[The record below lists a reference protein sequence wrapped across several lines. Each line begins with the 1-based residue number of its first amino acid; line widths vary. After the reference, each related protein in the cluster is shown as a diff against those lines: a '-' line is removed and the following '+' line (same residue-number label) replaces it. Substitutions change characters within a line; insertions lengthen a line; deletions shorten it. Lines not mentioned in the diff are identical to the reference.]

1 MDRNPSLKA
10 NTRSFAA
17 SQISSNFM
25 EYGGS
30 LLCSQQPAT
39 CPCLVPDKSN
49 PDLHIFF
56 FQISF
61 NIILPS
67 KIRSSKPPLS
77 SFPHQYAVWIPVLSS
92 SPHQYAVWIPVLS
105 SSPHQYAVW
114 IPVLSSFP
122 HQYAVWIPLLSLSC
136 PLSRLFSLP
145 PWPYYAHAIWWEI
158 IITKFTFDHWRRD
171 HRAVPKRRAPVIHW
185 CSAKSQNNGQLHC
198 AAAQAP

>member
-77 SFPHQYAVWIPVLSS
+77 SFPHQYAVWIP
-92 SPHQYAVWIPVLS
+92 
-105 SSPHQYAVW
+105 
-114 IPVLSSFP
+114 
-122 HQYAVWIPLLSLSC
+122 LLSLSC